1 DHLVE
6 DRGAQLFAQPIEDP
20 PGTDSQAQGL
30 AGAAE
35 ATQAVDGAGIAARG
49 VARASKA
56 TIYLARTGIVGQ
68 GCLVLA
74 EKPPR
79 FAADLTRVCSIGQ
92 VAIGIGECDSL
103 VRAAQRPTRVADQVS
118 PRSLQ
123 QLIEADPA
131 PP

>member
-1 DHLVE
+1 MTDRADDGSCSVEEPQRAREVVLLHVHQADHLVE

-68 GCLVLA
+68 GGL
-74 EKPPR
+74 
-79 FAADLTRVCSIGQ
+79 
-92 VAIGIGECDSL
+92 
-103 VRAAQRPTRVADQVS
+103 
-118 PRSLQ
+118 
-123 QLIEADPA
+123 
-131 PP
+131 